1 MSNYRQNLVN
11 ILIVA
16 VFATL
21 AMASSFY
28 RGITTGNDYRQHF
41 QFAHTISASISS
53 YEFYPSFAHRA
64 NEGLGDV
71 ALRFYPPL
79 TYYVISLM
87 QIVSGDWY
95 IAALSTFWLI
105 FFVGGMGVF
114 LLCREGMPREM
125 SLAAAAIYTF
135 APYHLNEIYNN
146 FLLAEF
152 GATAVLPFCFLFVA
166 RVCRQGGW
174 RNSAGLAAA
183 YGLLIL
189 THLPLTIIGSITLAL
204 FALFMIEREKAF
216 RSLLQLLISVGGG
229 LILSSF
235 YWVRMVREL
244 SWLKHSDPVY
254 FSDLFS
260 FERNFLFQPAN
271 WLNFSDD
278 ILNLWLAD
286 LMLVAM
292 IAVSIP
298 SAIYLVKRR
307 NELPRLVKASAAVLF
322 TAIFMATPLSAPLWK
337 WLSFVQRVQFPWRWL
352 AVVSLAGSVFAA
364 YGIMRAAESMKRS
377 SDTLLTAS
385 LGIVLLVFLFMGFF
399 IVKSASYVEPAV
411 FYEQTRN
418 VGEVRSYEGWWP
430 VWATDAAFTQ
440 GEQAIASERAVTV
453 NRWESL
459 DRDIAVEPG
468 PAASLRVRTFFYPH
482 WKATVNNLPVEVS
495 PSESGLIAIPLSTGR
510 SDVRLYFEESAV
522 NRAAFYISSAAW
534 VILLLGLPLSLLA
547 NRRD

>member
-1 MSNYRQNLVN
+1 MSNYRQNFIN

-41 QFAHTISASISS
+41 QFAHSISSSIAS
-53 YEFYPSFAHRA
+53 YEFYPSFAAAA

-79 TYYVISLM
+79 TYYVLSIM
-87 QIVSGDWY
+87 EIVSGNWY
-95 IAALSTFWLI
+95 FAALSTFWLI
-105 FFVGGMGVF
+105 FFTGGIGVF
-114 LLCREGMPREM
+114 LLCRESLSREA

-166 RVCRQGGW
+166 RVCKRGGW
-174 RNSAGLAAA
+174 QNCAGLAAA

-189 THLPLTIIGSITLAL
+189 THLPLTMIGSITLAL
-204 FALFMIEREKAF
+204 FALFMIERERLF
-216 RSLLQLLISVGGG
+216 RSFLQLSTSVAGG
-229 LILSSF
+229 LLLSSF
-235 YWVRMVREL
+235 YWLRMVREL
-244 SWLKHSDPVY
+244 SWLKHSDPAY

-260 FERNFLFQPAN
+260 FDRNFLFQPVN
-271 WLNFSDD
+271 WTNFSDD

-298 SAIYLVKRR
+298 SAIYLVRR
-307 NELPRLVKASAAVLF
+307 RSELPRLVRAAAAVLLA
-322 TAIFMATPLSAPLWK
+322 AIFMATPLSAPLWK
-337 WLSFVQRVQFPWRWL
+337 GLSFIQRVQFPWRWL
-352 AVVSLAGSVFAA
+352 ALVSLAGSVFAA
-364 YGIMRAAESMKRS
+364 YGVMRAAESMKRS
-377 SDTLLTAS
+377 NDTLLSAS

-411 FYEQTRN
+411 FHEQTRN
-418 VGEVRSYEGWWP
+418 IGDVRSYEGWWP
-430 VWATDAAFTQ
+430 VWANDSAFTQ
-440 GEQAIASERAVTV
+440 KEQVAASGRTITV
-453 NRWESL
+453 GKWDAL
-459 DRDIAVEPG
+459 DRNFVVEPG
-468 PAASLRVRTFFYPH
+468 AAATLSVRIFYYPH
-482 WKATVNNLPVEVS
+482 WKATANNSPVEVT
-495 PSESGLIAIPLSTGR
+495 PSETGLLTVAVPAEK
-510 SDVRLYFEESAV
+510 SDIRLYFEEPAI
-522 NRAAFYISSAAW
+522 NKWALYISFAAW
-534 VILLLGLPLSLLA
+534 VILLFGLLTHA
-547 NRRD
+547 FIDRKT